1 MPRDISGVYTLPAP
15 MPVQPRTIP
24 VTNIFNTVL
33 ADVRDALNNI
43 PGDALAPGSVGTTQL
58 EDNSVTNAK
67 MADNAINTAE
77 LVDGSVTNAKM
88 ANNSVDTAE
97 LVDGAV
103 TTPKLANEAVT
114 NAKIQAQPTFTGP
127 AAGILG
133 TVGAALELR
142 KTAGRI
148 GAIGNTSGVDD
159 RLYVV
164 ADEGAIQLVPNNLGL
179 GTEEFVLLQKGQ
191 LKFPVTQNP
200 STDPNTLDDYEEGTW
215 TPVVDAGTQGNLS
228 VTYHSQGGQYI
239 KVGRLVYIYLG
250 LNFTPT
256 YTTASGEL
264 IISGLPFPATNES
277 ALAVSY
283 FSGKAGGSAPMA
295 RRRASDTS
303 ALRIANLLNNATY
316 AISDI
321 PSGTTSVIIISGC
334 YHTL

>member
-1 MPRDISGVYTLPAP
+1 

-88 ANNSVDTAE
+88 AANSVDTAE
-97 LVDGAV
+97 LVDGS
-103 TTPKLANEAVT
+103 VT

-133 TVGAALELR
+133 PVGATLELH

-164 ADEGAIQLVPNNLGL
+164 SDGGAIQLVPNNLGL
-179 GTEEFVLLQKGQ
+179 GTEDFVLLLKGQ
-191 LKFPVTQNP
+191 LRFPVTQNP
-200 STDPNTLDDYEEGTW
+200 SSDPNTLDDYEEGTW
-215 TPVVDAGTQGNLS
+215 TPSLTFLTPGDLNVVYTQRTGYYTKIGNLVYVS
-228 VTYHSQGGQYI
+228 AYIVASPFTHS
-239 KVGRLVYIYLG
+239 
-250 LNFTPT
+250 
-256 YTTASGEL
+256 TASGEL
-264 IISGLPFPATNES
+264 RIGGLPFIGGPTFGPAVLSATRGFSPPAGSWMGAYIRGVGDFVLSWMNGTN
-277 ALAVSY
+277 
-283 FSGKAGGSAPMA
+283 FS
-295 RRRASDTS
+295 T
-303 ALRIANLLNNATY
+303 INQTHV
-316 AISDI
+316 
-321 PSGTTSVIIISGC
+321 PSGSLKELMVSAV
-334 YHTL
+334 YMV